1 MGLHY
6 SFSVDLSAYDLFL
19 VVLFVFCGIVL
30 YILQAIPVPG
40 TAAEGPQSLQ
50 AGDSS
55 PAALPIP
62 EPLPEPVQSPAPPV
76 ARRVYGEDRSVRARA
91 SALQSELS

>member
-6 SFSVDLSAYDLFL
+6 SFSLDLSVYDLFL

-40 TAAEGPQSLQ
+40 TAAEGPQLSQ
-50 AGDSS
+50 AGGSS
-55 PAALPIP
+55 IAAIPIP
-62 EPLPEPVQSPAPPV
+62 EPSPEPVQSPATPV

-91 SALQSELS
+91 IALQSDLG